1 MRVLIINEVCG
12 HGSTG
17 KICADLAEDYAAK
30 GNEVRIAYGRDSYV
44 PEHCR
49 KFAIRI
55 GNDWDVRMH
64 AVRTRLLDEHGFGS
78 VHATK
83 KFLRWVDE
91 YQPDLVWLHNLH
103 GYYINIELLFE
114 WIKQHPELE
123 VKWTLHDCWAFT
135 GHCSHFMAVGCDLWK
150 THCSHCCQKGEYPKS
165 IGLDRSA
172 NNYARKKASFTNV
185 KNMTIITPSEWLEK
199 MVKQSFLKEYPVE
212 VVHNTID
219 DSVFKPTPSQFREKY
234 HLEDKIVLLG
244 VANIWNEKKGL
255 LDFLDLC
262 YMLDD
267 RYAIVLVGMTKK
279 QITDIQNRLT
289 GSEKTISENDVTIYR
304 PHYAVHLSDE
314 AEKNIK
320 VNDRTGVGCVVEPDV
335 IKLCQKITGRQ
346 VITNSDTMSVHQ
358 LICMPRT
365 KTVEDLVKLYTMAD
379 LFVNPTHEDNYP
391 TVNLEARACGTYV
404 IAYDVGGTA
413 ETLS

>member
-17 KICADLAEDYAAK
+17 KICADLAEGYAAK

-44 PEHCR
+44 PEQSR
-49 KFAIRI
+49 KFAVRI

-83 KFLRWVDE
+83 KFLRWAEE

-135 GHCSHFMAVGCDLWK
+135 GHCSHFIAAGCDLWK
-150 THCSHCCQKGEYPKS
+150 SHCNHCCQKGEYPKS
-165 IGLDRSA
+165 IWLDQSA
-172 NNYARKKASFTNV
+172 KNYARKKASFTDV
-185 KNMTIITPSEWLEK
+185 KNMTIITPSEWLAK
-199 MVKQSFLKEYPVE
+199 TVKQSFLREYPVK

-219 DSVFKPTPSQFREKY
+219 DSAFKPTPNQFKEKY
-234 HLEDKIVLLG
+234 HLEDTIVLLG
-244 VANIWNEKKGL
+244 VSNIWNEKKGL

-279 QITDIQNRLT
+279 QIKNLRSRLK
-289 GSEKTISENDVTIYR
+289 GSIMTLSENDAVIYR
-304 PHYAVHLSDE
+304 AQHAVHSVAGALRDKKE
-314 AEKNIK
+314 N
-320 VNDRTGVGCVVEPDV
+320 VRTGVGCVVEPDV

-346 VITNSDTMSVHQ
+346 VITKNDNMSVHQ
-358 LICMPRT
+358 LICIPRT
-365 KTVEDLVKLYTMAD
+365 KTVEDLAKLYTMAD

-413 ETLS
+413 ETLL